1 MTQRV
6 CVETEQQQQISF
18 CKERKKQ
25 KSNQAKEVVSKELA
39 SRHKVE
45 SEEKQKQRS
54 WSGGGA
60 LPIRLHRQ
68 IRNLP
73 SLFFSSSLFLFFC
86 LVSQVSSQSIPSIH
100 IFPLSFLAISKS
112 RLVTR
117 KSERHFIALSIRTF
131 KLFWGERFCDVLY
144 FPCCSV
150 PGCPFLIIIH

>member
-1 MTQRV
+1 MLRLSSSSRSPSLRRGKSKRAT
-6 CVETEQQQQISF
+6 
-18 CKERKKQ
+18 KQ
-25 KSNQAKEVVSKELA
+25 KRLSL
-39 SRHKVE
+39 
-45 SEEKQKQRS
+45 RS
-54 WSGGGA
+54 WPVVTKSRVRKNKSNGRDRVGEHFRFVCTDKSGIYH
-60 LPIRLHRQ
+60 LCF
-68 IRNLP
+68 
-73 SLFFSSSLFLFFC
+73 SLLLYSSSSLFLFFC

-100 IFPLSFLAISKS
+100 IFPLSFLAVSKS